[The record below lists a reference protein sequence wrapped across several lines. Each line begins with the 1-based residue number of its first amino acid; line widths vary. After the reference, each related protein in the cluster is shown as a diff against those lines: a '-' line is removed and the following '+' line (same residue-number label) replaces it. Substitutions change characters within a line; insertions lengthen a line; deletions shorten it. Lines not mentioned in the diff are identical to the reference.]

1 MSTLNILYDYLCWS
15 QIKLFMQVEVT
26 WEKVEIFTSFTHI
39 IFHFRDLKEKKL
51 ITRIWYKLTTQLA
64 IISPYIT
71 SGVALFII
79 YDENIKWQ
87 L

>member
-39 IFHFRDLKEKKL
+39 IFHFRDLKEKN
-51 ITRIWYKLTTQLA
+51 INNAYMVQTYHPTRNYFTIHYERGCTFYYL
-64 IISPYIT
+64 
-71 SGVALFII
+71 
-79 YDENIKWQ
+79 
-87 L
+87 